1 MRIVYMQ
8 LGIQI
13 NLAILGGSD
22 QVYLGI
28 YLGLVKPILAIAEQ
42 CIVIILIFL
51 YVVRYPWKL
60 EILSYEISRVL

>member
-8 LGIQI
+8 LSIQI

-28 YLGLVKPILAIAEQ
+28 YLGLVKRVLAIAEK
-42 CIVIILIFL
+42 CIVIILIFCM
-51 YVVRYPWKL
+51 
-60 EILSYEISRVL
+60 

>member
-28 YLGLVKPILAIAEQ
+28 YLGLVKPILAIAEK
-42 CIVIILIFL
+42 CIVIILIFCM
-51 YVVRYPWKL
+51 
-60 EILSYEISRVL
+60 